1 MKRTKQTNFIFQDRM
16 KYNKAFTLIEVLV
29 IMMVFC
35 VGILTVLYSITQTIT
50 NKEIVKLQLQTSF
63 IGREGIE
70 LMYNLRDS
78 NFKKELP
85 WDCLFQNMGQGEN
98 EQPCK

>member
-1 MKRTKQTNFIFQDRM
+1 M

-85 WDCLFQNMGQGEN
+85 WDCLFRNMGTEDS
-98 EQPCK
+98 EPCK